1 MPLSIHPLHKPLI
14 CVFLFSS
21 SRPANYIFPDMPL
34 GEPSEGGSN
43 PASPLLQQ
51 TAPSPSPKA
60 ASTPA
65 SIHSEDDGEDSNSQS
80 AISAV
85 QALHE
90 SITKTTYHA
99 SFEEKYRAQTPDP
112 MPELVPVHEQAAMIE
127 YLDTFELTRQV
138 KNVLQ
143 QQGVGQKSFGEAV
156 LGLTQGSVSDLLS
169 KPKMWLKLSMKGRE
183 PYIRMYLWL
192 QDKDG
197 IEKVKSYKPRRKRK
211 LLL

>member
-1 MPLSIHPLHKPLI
+1 MSDLPGDTSDH
-14 CVFLFSS
+14 
-21 SRPANYIFPDMPL
+21 
-34 GEPSEGGSN
+34 GSN
-43 PASPLLQQ
+43 PASPSIQPG
-51 TAPSPSPKA
+51 ASPSPQ
-60 ASTPA
+60 ST
-65 SIHSEDDGEDSNSQS
+65 SDQVSVHDEDSNSHQS
-80 AISAV
+80 AVSAV

-90 SITKTTYHA
+90 SVTKVPQ
-99 SFEEKYRAQTPDP
+99 SPIIEKFRPPTPDP
-112 MPELVPVHEQAAMIE
+112 LPELVPVHEQAAMIE

-143 QQGVGQKSFGEAV
+143 QHGVGQKAFGEAV

-197 IEKVKSYKPRRKRK
+197 IERVKNYKPRRKRK
-211 LLL
+211 FWSNAFL